1 MKLIKKVKKT
11 VALNPIARAI
21 AKEKL
26 RSVVTTMRIKFFLL
40 EDGDECAGYAM
51 PVATPVYAM
60 LGALT
65 AVGETES
72 ADARKLRS
80 GAKVLLEISERQFKW
95 RKADAVTIDN
105 ALEICE
111 RRWTSIPPRVLNQQ
125 IDIYW
130 SEG

>member
-26 RSVVTTMRIKFFLL
+26 RSVVTTMRIKFMMLGEG
-40 EDGDECAGYAM
+40 EDCVEYAV

-60 LGALT
+60 LGALE
-65 AVGETES
+65 AIGETES
-72 ADARKLRS
+72 VDFRMLKS
-80 GAKVLLEISERQFKW
+80 GAKVLLEISERKFRW
-95 RKADAVTIDN
+95 RRADAVTIDN

-111 RRWTSIPPRVLNQQ
+111 RRWPGIAPRVLNEQ
-125 IDIYW
+125 IQIYW